1 MHLPKIYDET
11 CELLSALGKRAFE
24 SYRGSYIMYHAFI
37 EYKMDRL
44 KAIEE
49 QIVFLDKEKQED
61 LEKYNELTQE
71 IQNMY
76 NVLEKGTRDIKGL
89 LESYKEEEKEEE
101 EKEEPV
107 NVKSNNFSNEEIDA
121 LLTSLDEEK
130 RETVYPTQNVDQ
142 LFEPLDIPNIKAS
155 SDLQPIDLE
164 THNNLPR

>member
-89 LESYKEEEKEEE
+89 LESYKEEEKEE
-101 EKEEPV
+101 PV
-107 NVKSNNFSNEEIDA
+107 NVESNDFSDEEIDA
-121 LLTSLDEEK
+121 LLNSLDEEK

-142 LFEPLDIPNIKAS
+142 LFEPLDIPDIKAS

>member
-49 QIVFLDKEKQED
+49 QIIFLDKEKQED

-89 LESYKEEEKEEE
+89 LESYKEEEKEE
-101 EKEEPV
+101 PV
-107 NVKSNNFSNEEIDA
+107 NVESNDFSDEEIDA
-121 LLTSLDEEK
+121 LLNSLDEEK

-142 LFEPLDIPNIKAS
+142 LFEPLDIPDIKAS

>member
-89 LESYKEEEKEEE
+89 LESYKEEEKEE
-101 EKEEPV
+101 PV
-107 NVKSNNFSNEEIDA
+107 NVKSNNFSDEEIDA
-121 LLTSLDEEK
+121 LLDSLDEEK

>member
-44 KAIEE
+44 KTIEE

-101 EKEEPV
+101 KEEPV
-107 NVKSNNFSNEEIDA
+107 NVESNDFSDEEIDA
-121 LLTSLDEEK
+121 LLNSLDEEK

-142 LFEPLDIPNIKAS
+142 LFEPLDIPDIKAS

>member
-1 MHLPKIYDET
+1 MQLPKIYDET

-89 LESYKEEEKEEE
+89 LESYKEEEKEE
-101 EKEEPV
+101 PV
-107 NVKSNNFSNEEIDA
+107 NVESNDFSDEEIDA
-121 LLTSLDEEK
+121 LLNSLDEEK

-142 LFEPLDIPNIKAS
+142 LFEPLDIPDIKAS

>member
-1 MHLPKIYDET
+1 MQLPKIYDET

-49 QIVFLDKEKQED
+49 QIIFLDKEKQED

-89 LESYKEEEKEEE
+89 LESYKEKEKEEK
-101 EKEEPV
+101 KEEPV
-107 NVKSNNFSNEEIDA
+107 NVEGNDFSDEEIDA
-121 LLTSLDEEK
+121 LLNSLDEEK

-142 LFEPLDIPNIKAS
+142 LFEPLDIPDIKAS